1 MNIQKALLPGLWSLL
16 AAGGYGSAKVAY
28 PCLLPLLSKLVEQV
42 RKFCNF
48 FFEPSPSMNVRKCV
62 TVHICMSLLFSVL
75 QVFAS
80 DVNFARSF
88 LDRLKSG

>member
-1 MNIQKALLPGLWSLL
+1 
-16 AAGGYGSAKVAY
+16 
-28 PCLLPLLSKLVEQV
+28 
-42 RKFCNF
+42 
-48 FFEPSPSMNVRKCV
+48 MNVRKCV
-62 TVHICMSLLFSVL
+62 TVRMCMSLPLSVL